1 MTPGTPPRSSG
12 PSSGTPGTRAEE
24 VARLTGELF
33 HDLNDGLLTLSALAD
48 FAAAEASEGRSASN
62 SIGQIRELCRHL
74 RQGVRDISESIHG
87 RSPPPD
93 VDFDPCAV
101 ARSAHEHWLI
111 TTPTLDNSMRCDVPA
126 GTRVRGRAS
135 YLYRAVLNL
144 LRNAGRHARREVQMR
159 VRLVEG
165 ATGPVVEI
173 TVEDDGPGV
182 PPELIENIFEPY
194 VGAAPGGTGLGLSVV
209 SFAMRELGGTVELMD
224 EASLGG
230 ARFTLAL
237 PATRASRGSAAREE
251 SRPATALRGRR
262 IAVIDD
268 NPAIRRMF
276 ARLLAHEGA
285 VAIEFVPADYPAADS
300 LALELANADLDL
312 ILLDVEMGPFNG
324 LIVWRTLQQRAPAAA
339 DRVLFLSGYVYDS
352 VEAVPAL
359 AERWVTKEGT
369 WEAIRQ
375 AIVNQL
381 EKL

>member
-1 MTPGTPPRSSG
+1 MTPSTPPRS
-12 PSSGTPGTRAEE
+12 PESSSDMPGTRVEE

-33 HDLNDGLLTLSALAD
+33 HDVNDGLLTLSALAD

-62 SIGQIRELCRHL
+62 SIAQIRELCKHL

-87 RSPPPD
+87 RSTPPD
-93 VDFDPCAV
+93 VDFDPCAI

-111 TTPTLDNSMRCDVPA
+111 TTPTPDNSIRCDVPSGA
-126 GTRVRGRAS
+126 RVRGPAS
-135 YLYRAVLNL
+135 FLYRAVLNL

-159 VRLVEG
+159 VRFVE
-165 ATGPVVEI
+165 AAEGPMVEI

-182 PPELIENIFEPY
+182 PPALKAKIFDPY

-209 SFAMRELGGTVELMD
+209 SWTVRELGGAVQLM
-224 EASLGG
+224 EGGSLGG
-230 ARFTLAL
+230 ARFVISLPVTLSSRTS
-237 PATRASRGSAAREE
+237 PARDE
-251 SRPATALRGRR
+251 SKPVTALRGRR

-276 ARLLAHEGA
+276 TRLLAHEGA
-285 VAIEFVPADYPAADS
+285 VAIEFVPADYPAADG
-300 LALELANADLDL
+300 LALKLAHADLDL

-324 LIVWRTLQQRAPAAA
+324 LIVWRALQQRAPATA

-375 AIVNQL
+375 AIANQL
-381 EKL
+381 EKM